1 VKKLL
6 APLQAKYSFVLRL
19 DHAYAKEDQKS
30 KNRKLRADRKRK
42 HQAEKKRNDD
52 NNSSRK
58 KKKKKLPPPPP
69 VDSVVV
75 TAATSDASFK

>member
-58 KKKKKLPPPPP
+58 KKKKLLPPP